1 MASILIVDDD
11 EDDLAMF
18 CEVVR
23 ELEPSINCIITRNC
37 REALKCLRLHYPAT
51 PALIVMDLHLPG
63 IDGLECLAEIKKDES
78 FQNIP
83 VVIYTG
89 SIPVNDQTKGYTLV
103 AKYYLEKPNNL
114 SNLRAPLREIL
125 EQEMILHNMNN

>member
-11 EDDLAMF
+11 EDDLALF

-78 FQNIP
+78 FQN
-83 VVIYTG
+83 
-89 SIPVNDQTKGYTLV
+89 DQTKGYPLV